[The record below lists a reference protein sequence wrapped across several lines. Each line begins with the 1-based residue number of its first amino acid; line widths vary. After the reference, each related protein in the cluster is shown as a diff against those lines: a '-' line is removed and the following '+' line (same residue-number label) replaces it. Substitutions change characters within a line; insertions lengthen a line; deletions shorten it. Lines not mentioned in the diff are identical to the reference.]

1 MRRIF
6 TEKGAGPLKRKCLF
20 AAAVSA
26 LLALLLSQTALA
38 LPDNYYVL
46 DEEGQKSVTPVTY
59 IPERQTNYFGKYGGL
74 KSPED
79 LFIDKEGFLYVA
91 DTGNNRILKLDG
103 QMQVIREYSGEDN
116 TRLNN
121 PKGVFVHSNGDLFI
135 ADTGNQRILHI
146 TQEGTYVEEFV
157 KPDSELIT
165 DNLTFNPSKIAVSST
180 GIIYLIKGQ
189 HFMTLDAY
197 NNFKGY
203 VGSTQVGFDL
213 VQWFIRKFAS
223 QEQIERLKKQQ
234 PKPYANFCIGED
246 DTLYAVSLTES
257 GQIRKIN
264 AVGTNVFQE
273 KLYGEKYI
281 DNTNQLKTSE
291 FIDIAV
297 DKNGI
302 ISALASDNGRIYQ
315 YDGEGNML
323 CSFGGKGQVNGL
335 FTNPVSLAVDGN
347 GCIYVLDTATNSIQ
361 QFVPTRFIHTVHE
374 ASALYADGR
383 YDQSG
388 TLWKTVLETDSS
400 YALAHTGMAKALF
413 KEGDYTAS
421 MQEYDL
427 ANNRVGYSKAFAAYR
442 HEIFRAH
449 FVPIVGLGVIG
460 IAGILALL
468 MLFAR
473 LSRRVYNE
481 LVLRIKK

>member
-1 MRRIF
+1 M
-6 TEKGAGPLKRKCLF
+6 KRKCLF
-20 AAAVSA
+20 AAAVSV

-46 DEEGQKSVTPVTY
+46 DEEGEKSVTPVTY

-103 QMQVIREYSGEDN
+103 RMQVIREYSGEDN

-246 DTLYAVSLTES
+246 PLC
-257 GQIRKIN
+257 R
-264 AVGTNVFQE
+264 
-273 KLYGEKYI
+273 
-281 DNTNQLKTSE
+281 
-291 FIDIAV
+291 IA
-297 DKNGI
+297 D
-302 ISALASDNGRIYQ
+302 
-315 YDGEGNML
+315 
-323 CSFGGKGQVNGL
+323 
-335 FTNPVSLAVDGN
+335 
-347 GCIYVLDTATNSIQ
+347 
-361 QFVPTRFIHTVHE
+361 
-374 ASALYADGR
+374 
-383 YDQSG
+383 
-388 TLWKTVLETDSS
+388 
-400 YALAHTGMAKALF
+400 
-413 KEGDYTAS
+413 
-421 MQEYDL
+421 
-427 ANNRVGYSKAFAAYR
+427 
-442 HEIFRAH
+442 
-449 FVPIVGLGVIG
+449 
-460 IAGILALL
+460 
-468 MLFAR
+468 
-473 LSRRVYNE
+473 
-481 LVLRIKK
+481 